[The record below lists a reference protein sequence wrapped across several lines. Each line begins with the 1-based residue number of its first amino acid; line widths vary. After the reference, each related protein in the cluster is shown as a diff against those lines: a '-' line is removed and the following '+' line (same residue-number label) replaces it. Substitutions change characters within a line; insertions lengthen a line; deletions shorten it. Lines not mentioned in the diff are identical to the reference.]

1 MTCAEFEIL
10 LCDYIDDTLD
20 AAQRSA
26 LQQHMSSCPT
36 CARLAAD
43 AASAADFIS
52 RAEDVE
58 PPPELLAKIAF
69 QIPSGL
75 GQASWRIRWFGW
87 LEPVMQPR
95 FAMGMAMTI
104 LSFSMLARLAG
115 LEVRQLRPS
124 DLEPAAVWSA
134 VDNRMHRTWERAV
147 KYYEN
152 LRLVYEVQ
160 NRLQE
165 WTEQEEEER
174 RAAGKRGQGSN
185 PGQRGDKDSK

>member
-1 MTCAEFEIL
+1 MTCAEFDIL

-26 LQQHMSSCPT
+26 LQQHMASCPA
-36 CARLAAD
+36 CAGLAAD
-43 AASAADFIS
+43 AASAVDFIS
-52 RAEDVE
+52 QAEPVE

-75 GQASWRIRWFGW
+75 GRGSWRTRWFGW

-134 VDNRMHRTWERAV
+134 VDDRMHRTWERAL

-160 NRLQE
+160 TRLQE

-174 RAAGKRGQGSN
+174 RAAGKRGQGSD
-185 PGQRGDKDSK
+185 PGQKGEKDSK